1 MDVTQVDLL
10 GQRAQPTEAMEKLV
24 SENNFFKWF
33 GVSAKTGHNVE
44 EAITA
49 LVEEVMQIQGVSGGS
64 KGERYQ
70 VVKLG
75 AGGSAAAGEFA
86 LTAPPVPTPLFCS
99 SVLPLHSR
107 LCLLPCCLRS
117 AVGGTGVLFS

>member
-86 LTAPPVPTPLFCS
+86 LTAPPRPNPTFLFFCS
-99 SVLPLHSR
+99 PAAFPSVPASLLLAVRSR
-107 LCLLPCCLRS
+107 RYGRTL
-117 AVGGTGVLFS
+117 